1 MSSLNRRRGFTLVE
15 VLIATSLLALVLL
28 GMLTAMR
35 AFARSEARIDERVR
49 IDEDLRVAD
58 RFLRGVLASISPR
71 PRPEVAGAPRQID
84 FSGTADQLSWI
95 GVMPARHGA
104 GGMYRFHLHLRPAD
118 LAGPAALVLDFAPYI
133 AGADG
138 PLDASAVM
146 SRVMVA
152 PVGAVRFRYQDDLK
166 SGEQWHDAWPHVDRL
181 PQRIALEYSGMT
193 QPWPEMVVAVVP
205 VSGPLALGGGGITS
219 GPAVGPR

>member
-1 MSSLNRRRGFTLVE
+1 MNTFRRRRGFTLVE

-35 AFARSEARIDERVR
+35 AFARSEARIDERIR

-71 PRPEVAGAPRQID
+71 TRPEAAGAPRQID
-84 FSGTADQLSWI
+84 FSGAADQLSWI

-104 GGMYRFHLHLRPAD
+104 GGLYRFHLHVRPAD
-118 LAGPAALVLDFAPYI
+118 SGGPAALMLDFAPYI

-138 PLDASAVM
+138 PLDAAAVQ

-152 PVGAVRFRYQDDLK
+152 PVGTVRLRYQDNLK
-166 SGEQWHDAWPHVDRL
+166 SGEQWHDAWPHADRL
-181 PQRIALEYSGMT
+181 PHRIALDYSGMPH
-193 QPWPEMVVAVVP
+193 PWPEMVVGVVP
-205 VSGPLALGGGGITS
+205 ASGPLALGGGGITS
-219 GPAVGPR
+219 GPTVGPR